1 MTICT
6 DRLKERL
13 PISLSASARMI
24 GAGKPS
30 SSRVMLMENVFSI
43 SRQKLGDSKKRVNS
57 RNPTQGLPHMP
68 WMTLKSRNAIWA
80 PTIGTYL
87 KMTKYA
93 IGTST
98 SR

>member
-1 MTICT
+1 M
-6 DRLKERL
+6 KERWL
-13 PISLSASARMI
+13 ISLSASARMI

-30 SSRVMLMENVFSI
+30 SSRVRLMEKVFSI

-57 RNPTQGLPHMP
+57 RNPTHGLPHMP
-68 WMTLKSRNAIWA
+68 SITLKSRNAIWA
-80 PTIGTYL
+80 PTMGTYL
-87 KMTKYA
+87 KMTIYA